1 MMPSPLASS
10 LANIAVRPAANS
22 SLDTKPSPFLSKRS
36 NMPWPRSASA
46 APPRTVRPRPAEM
59 TNAKALRIRVPFWLR
74 IESDPLPSL
83 TNLSGK
89 PCEEAKLL
97 SRLHFVGGQSAVAV
111 HIQLIED
118 LLA

>member
-1 MMPSPLASS
+1 MQRLYAYG
-10 LANIAVRPAANS
+10 
-22 SLDTKPSPFLSKRS
+22 FL
-36 NMPWPRSASA
+36 
-46 APPRTVRPRPAEM
+46 
-59 TNAKALRIRVPFWLR
+59 FWLR

-118 LLA
+118 LLAGIQEFRIAAQPVAIGIPAFEQPGMAGAHGGHLLFAR